1 MGHHDE
7 LTSYLLEMGDEVL
20 KYLLS
25 KGAAKEDAEDIIQ
38 NTFYKVYT
46 MIQAMEEINLRPW
59 FYRVALNEFID
70 LKRKK
75 HTKDLTLSDELQ
87 EKLADLS
94 NPIEKILH
102 QGEIIAILKNV
113 KPEYQEIFILKY
125 YYDLS
130 YEEIGEL
137 LQLQG
142 ENVKKKLY
150 RARKTIQ
157 SEVGG
162 LQKWINRFKGH

>member
-1 MGHHDE
+1 MSHHDK
-7 LTSYLLEMGDEVL
+7 LTSYLLEVGGEVFRFL
-20 KYLLS
+20 IS

-46 MIQAMEEINLRPW
+46 MIDALEESNLRAW

-75 HTKDLTLSDELQ
+75 HTQHLTLSMELQ
-87 EKLADLS
+87 EKLADVS
-94 NPIEKILH
+94 NPIEKIL
-102 QGEIIAILKNV
+102 QQDEIISLLKNV
-113 KPEYQEIFILKY
+113 KPTYQEIFILKY

-137 LQLQG
+137 LQLQV

-162 LQKWINRFKGH
+162 IQKWINRFKRR

>member
-1 MGHHDE
+1 MSHHDE
-7 LTSYLLEMGDEVL
+7 LTSYLLEIGGEVFTF
-20 KYLLS
+20 LLS
-25 KGAAKEDAEDIIQ
+25 KGATKEDAEDIIQ

-46 MIQAMEEINLRPW
+46 MIHTLEEVNLRAW

-70 LKRKK
+70 LKRRK
-75 HTKDLTLSDELQ
+75 HTQHLTLGDELQ
-87 EKLADLS
+87 GKLADLS
-94 NPIEKILH
+94 NPIEKIL
-102 QGEIIAILKNV
+102 QRDEIISLLRNV
-113 KPEYQEIFILKY
+113 KPAYQEVFILKY

-137 LQLQG
+137 LQIQV

-157 SEVGG
+157 AEVGG
-162 LQKWINRFKGH
+162 MQKWINRFKRH